1 MKVWTMLYV
10 VMLAAG
16 GWGASFYVS
25 KSGNNTTGAS
35 WAAAWNELNQIN
47 WTNINPGDTVKL
59 AGGTYTT
66 ALTLSKAG
74 TSAGRIR
81 VMRATEA
88 GYNGKVTLTG
98 SMTISQPFSASVG
111 VLVTQPFITVDGID
125 KNNFEFYAPG
135 VMYILVNVNNV
146 SDYFEIK
153 NAFFRNT
160 PDGACWMRSI
170 YVANG
175 SLNIDHCE
183 LFRSQCQE
191 DIISYKTGYDAA
203 SQGSKLKI
211 QNSILRDWV
220 SISGSHS
227 DMVEGGTTGAPLT
240 DSLIFI
246 HNLVDDGVTNGHNIC
261 FMVYNTFKYVDMSY
275 NVFKDVYQVLQ
286 GTYRAGRIVNN
297 TYFRTAGE
305 GGSGVNTFANNI
317 FADDATLTTADR
329 YNWEKYSL
337 FHNTYY
343 DNNFSAVPDK
353 NGNLRGDPL
362 FLNPESLL
370 GADSIPFTADDGFNL
385 QAGSAAIDKGTNV
398 GIAADIRGTAITGPP
413 DIGAY
418 EYTSTAVRPWAGPDA
433 NAKYQVDENSIF
445 QSPVSA
451 AFLRRNLESTR
462 NVTVYDFAG
471 KIIEKNSVV
480 RPGLYLVEQRSEK
493 IIQKI
498 IVIQ

>member
-1 MKVWTMLYV
+1 MKVWAMLIV
-10 VMLAAG
+10 MMLAAG
-16 GWGASFYVS
+16 GWSASFYVS
-25 KSGNNTTGAS
+25 KSGNNSTGAS
-35 WAAAWNELNQIN
+35 WAAAWNELNQIS
-47 WTNINPGDTVKL
+47 WSAINPGDTVKI
-59 AGGTYTT
+59 AGGTYTS

-74 TSAGRIR
+74 TSAARIR
-81 VMRATEA
+81 VIRATDA
-88 GYNGKVTLTG
+88 GHDGKVTLTG
-98 SMTISQPFSASVG
+98 SMTISQPMSASVG
-111 VLVTQPFITVDGID
+111 VLVTQPYITVDGID

-146 SDYFEIK
+146 SDYFEIR

-160 PDGACWMRSI
+160 PDGACWMRCV

-175 SLNIDHCE
+175 SLNIDRCE
-183 LFRSQCQE
+183 FFRSQCQE

-220 SISGSHS
+220 SINGSHS
-227 DMVEGGTTGAPLT
+227 DMVEGGTSGAPVT

-246 HNLVDDGVTNGHNIC
+246 HNLVDDGVANGHNIC
-261 FMVYNTFKYVDMSY
+261 FMVYNTFNYVDMSY

-305 GGSGVNTFANNI
+305 GGSGVAAFANNI
-317 FADDATLTTADR
+317 FADDAALTTADR

-353 NGNLRGDPL
+353 NGNLRGDPM
-362 FLNPESLL
+362 FLNPESIM
-370 GADSIPFTADDGFNL
+370 GPDSIPFTADDGFNL
-385 QAGSAAIDKGTNV
+385 QTGSAAVDKGTNE
-398 GIAADIRGTAITGPP
+398 GIASDIRGTAITGPP

-418 EYTSTAVRPWAGPDA
+418 EYVSTAVRPWKNLGAHAG
-433 NAKYQVDENSIF
+433 QRIDENPIF
-445 QSPVSA
+445 PSPVSA
-451 AFLRRNLESTR
+451 SFLRQIIELKK
-462 NVTVYDFAG
+462 NVSIYDFAG
-471 KIIEKNSVV
+471 KIIGKNSII

-493 IIQKI
+493 RGQKI